1 MVWLSSSHHLIPFT
15 VSFPKMCNSW
25 HSFSHLLFIVPP
37 YQRELRHFG
46 PKYLVVGSCQASKI
60 FFFLFYY
67 KIWAFPPKKNSHQRT
82 SILPSEI
89 GPNPGAHGVL
99 GWSQCA
105 TAGQGGEVA
114 GSLGLF
120 LGTVLSNNQ
129 GVNRDAWNAYMLA
142 CMPRGVY
149 GLDFCESWLKIPLV
163 PWGSIPES
171 SRSVQVQEQVTPIV
185 PIFNPAYPPGN

>member
-99 GWSQCA
+99 GWSLSA
-105 TAGQGGEVA
+105 AAGRAAACPPSPGRRGRGRCSAARRPWPPSPPSTRGAGTGGGRGWW
-114 GSLGLF
+114 GSWRPWPGLPDLGLF
-120 LGTVLSNNQ
+120 CENIKTWTNHVINNSVL
-129 GVNRDAWNAYMLA
+129 W
-142 CMPRGVY
+142 RGPV
-149 GLDFCESWLKIPLV
+149 F
-163 PWGSIPES
+163 
-171 SRSVQVQEQVTPIV
+171 
-185 PIFNPAYPPGN
+185 